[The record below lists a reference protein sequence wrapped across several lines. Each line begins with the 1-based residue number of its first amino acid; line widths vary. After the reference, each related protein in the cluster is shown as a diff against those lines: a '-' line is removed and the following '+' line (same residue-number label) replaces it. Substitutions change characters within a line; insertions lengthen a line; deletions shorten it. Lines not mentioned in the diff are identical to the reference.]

1 MKIIIGAGILM
12 VLLIFG
18 IGVSEADVE
27 GKAGIE
33 RVSQQGL
40 PKAAKARLG
49 KGGINALAFSPNGT
63 QIAVGSNIGVWLY
76 DVATGK
82 AVAMFP
88 GMCQSVAFSADG
100 HYLAGAT
107 GGFHGKQALTVWELA
122 THQEVSAYMK
132 EPYPRTKLRFS
143 SDGKTLIGLNRN
155 SISINTVNVETGKR
169 GVIAIEDRSL
179 EQMRGRRGHESYALT
194 DDKIAVGGEVGT
206 ITIYDT
212 TTGEKRLSFTAADA
226 PMPLIPHEKFRIG
239 DEDFQVPID
248 RSRQVLT
255 MAFSADG
262 TRLASGSKDTAVRV
276 WDTEGTETPILLQ
289 GHQGWVN
296 ALAFSPDGRM
306 LASGDTD
313 RAVHVWDTT
322 TGTLLTTFPGHLSGV
337 VALAFSPDSRTL
349 ASGSVDGTVRFWSI
363 ETQEALPRHITGH
376 TESVKAVAFLD
387 NGLTLASVA
396 FNGVI
401 TLWDLKTLE
410 ATDIEISER
419 GDLLSGTAFSPDGTR
434 LASVPTKGK
443 IYFDPGTG
451 ESFAT
456 TMQMDDS
463 RGSLTDV
470 KTGDPVATF
479 RGPSGG
485 TPRAA
490 QFAFSSD
497 GKKLALG
504 GSGYIR
510 VWNAVITDPD
520 VFLDI
525 PLTEDVPANENALGE
540 LPPGVPPHGLHHF
553 ATEVSALVFTPDGK
567 KLISGAMNGQVQM
580 WDAETGVPLA
590 PFLEGDDPASMI
602 DGNRIVFRDAITAL
616 AYVADKGL
624 LAIGSYRSTRLF
636 GQHKQINLKE
646 IPHGAKRLMFSPD
659 RTILIIAFG
668 SRIELWDLA
677 TGDKLTTLDGHTAF
691 VETLLFSPDG
701 KTLVS
706 AGPDGTI
713 LLWDWDAARDG
724 SEVMDN

>member
-206 ITIYDT
+206 ITLWDA
-212 TTGEKRLSFTAADA
+212 TTGEKQFTLKDEAT
-226 PMPLIPHEKFRIG
+226 PVPLVDEKKVPVTDRDIPFRM
-239 DEDFQVPID
+239 D
-248 RSRQVLT
+248 RSRQVLAL
-255 MAFSADG
+255 AFSPDG
-262 TRLASGSKDTAVRV
+262 TQLASGAKDTTVRL
-276 WDTEGTETPILLQ
+276 WNTEGTEVPILLQ
-289 GHQGWVN
+289 GHQGWIN

-376 TESVKAVAFLD
+376 TESVKAVAFLE
-387 NGLTLASVA
+387 NGSRLASVA

-419 GDLLSGTAFSPDGTR
+419 GDLLLGTAFSPDGTR

-485 TPRAA
+485 MPRAA

-602 DGNRIVFRDAITAL
+602 DGNSIVFRDAITAL

-646 IPHGAKRLMFSPD
+646 IPHGAKRLVFSPD

-713 LLWDWDAARDG
+713 LLWDWNVARDG